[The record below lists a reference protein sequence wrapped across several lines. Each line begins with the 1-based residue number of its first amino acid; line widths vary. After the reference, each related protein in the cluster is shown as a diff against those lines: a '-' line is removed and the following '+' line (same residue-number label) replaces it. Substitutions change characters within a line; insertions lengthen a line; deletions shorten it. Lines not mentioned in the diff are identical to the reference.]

1 MSFHTG
7 NPYGRRAAPRRSQSV
22 SMDKYQQ
29 VLSAYQEL
37 SEKSAIL
44 QAKMEKQSL
53 ELAEAEN
60 QLAIKNEALKKY
72 SEELKKLDAEL
83 VFAKAALQQQD
94 ESAVKG
100 EEDDVNWAEKYAR
113 LQAEMENLRKRWE
126 QRYASESM
134 EARHRILLDML
145 PLADHLEMALNH
157 AQNNSVEPNNSF
169 VENIRATQ
177 RAFMDTLKRYHVVP
191 VDAKGQLFDPTL
203 HEAMGQIPSGD
214 VPTGDVAEVLQ
225 TGYIE
230 GDRLLR
236 PARVMVSSGAAVEQ
250 KHSTASK

>member
-7 NPYGRRAAPRRSQSV
+7 NPYGRRAATQRVQSV
-22 SMDKYQQ
+22 PMDKYQQ
-29 VLSAYQEL
+29 VLRAYQDLNEQ
-37 SEKSAIL
+37 SATL
-44 QAKMEKQSL
+44 QAKLEQQSR
-53 ELAEAEN
+53 ELAEAEK
-60 QLAIKNEALKKY
+60 QLAIKNEALQKY
-72 SEELKKLDAEL
+72 SEELNKLDAEL

-94 ESAVKG
+94 KSAEQV
-100 EEDDVNWAEKYAR
+100 EEDEVNWADKYAR

-157 AQNNSVEPNNSF
+157 AQTTSAESNTSF

-177 RAFMDTLKRYHVVP
+177 RAFQDTLKRYNVVP
-191 VDAKGQLFDPTL
+191 VDAKGKEFDPTL
-203 HEAMGQIPSGD
+203 HEAMGQITSDD
-214 VPTGDVAEVLQ
+214 VPSGDVAEVLQ

-236 PARVMVSSGAAVEQ
+236 PARVMVSSGAAAVLDN
-250 KHSTASK
+250 SAASA